1 MTPARRL
8 SPAAVPP
15 AYADRMGLKVIAA
28 EQIYLALP
36 EARRFPDGLPGASAD
51 TLAGSSRKMIKKN
64 DAIPPRRPEPRA
76 LTSADIE
83 RRTFP
88 MIEVPAGRVQAPR
101 RPGPGRLAGLVGET
115 RKGIH
120 GVDLESHPAQGDA
133 CRNNAVG
140 ADRRLCRQQDPAGW
154 PRARTRRRQG
164 RSVVHAA
171 GYGLANG
178 RGRPI
183 TPDMIFHLA
192 SCGKQFTGLG
202 IAMLAEEGKLH
213 LDDPV
218 AKHLPLLAAFGPQV
232 TIRRLLHHTSGI
244 RDLYDE
250 DGVEQ
255 VLARCERATNADM
268 IRTYVDLGRPMAED
282 GSRPGDEFCYSN
294 SGYDLLGAVIERV
307 SGRSYHDFFQV
318 RVFEGVGMKDTFSVP
333 DRRVGDRC
341 CATGYIRDDRGA
353 YIEHGGAGIDEV
365 VGSGSFYTTVSDL
378 CLYDS
383 ALATNSLLSRA
394 GMRQIFTSGRTN
406 NGTPTT
412 YGFGWY
418 VGTDQGV
425 RFAEHEGEWNGF
437 YSYICRF
444 LDRPLSIFL
453 LSNHPELGGS
463 PFLRSW

>member
-1 MTPARRL
+1 MAWIWNRILSKAMRAETTLSARMDGYVA
-8 SPAAVPP
+8 SKIQPDGP
-15 AYADRMGLKVIAA
+15 G
-28 EQIYLALP
+28 LAL
-36 EARRFPDGLPGASAD
+36 AVVK
-51 TLAGSSRKMIKKN
+51 AG
-64 DAIPPRRPEPRA
+64 
-76 LTSADIE
+76 
-83 RRTFP
+83 F
-88 MIEVPAGRVQAPR
+88 
-101 RPGPGRLAGLVGET
+101 
-115 RKGIH
+115 
-120 GVDLESHPAQGDA
+120 
-133 CRNNAVG
+133 
-140 ADRRLCRQQDPAGW
+140 
-154 PRARTRRRQG
+154 
-164 RSVVHAA
+164 VVHAA
-171 GYGLANG
+171 GYGLADR

-183 TPDMIFHLA
+183 TTDMIFHLA

-268 IRTYVDLGRPMAED
+268 IRTYVDLGCPMAED
-282 GSRPGDEFCYSN
+282 GSRPGDAFCYSN

-307 SGRSYHDFFQV
+307 SGQSYHDFFQI
-318 RVFEGVGMKDTFSVP
+318 RVFDGVGMKDTFSVP
-333 DRRVGDRC
+333 DRRVDDRC
-341 CATGYIRDDRGA
+341 CAIGYIRDDRGA
-353 YIEHGGAGIDEV
+353 YVEHGGTGFDEV

-378 CLYDS
+378 CLYDR
-383 ALATNSLLSRA
+383 ALATNSLLSEA
-394 GMRQIFTSGRTN
+394 GMRQIFTGGRTN
-406 NGTPTT
+406 DGTPTA

-453 LSNHPELGGS
+453 LSNHPELDLFEIAREATAAS
-463 PFLRSW
+463 D